1 MKTEEL
7 INLLA
12 EDSRVRTRFGR
23 VMAIALV
30 AAIVIASILLLAT
43 VGIRRDIAFAIGDG
57 RVIFKIGMTILLV
70 AASGGLLFGIG
81 RPGMPLRTSLV
92 LAAAPLALLA
102 AGVIAEMSVIPVGAW
117 KVRMIGNNARFCL
130 LFIPLLALGPLAAFF
145 AALRHGAPDS
155 PGLAGAAA
163 GLAAGA
169 VASAAYAWHCA
180 DDSPLFVATWYTLAV
195 AMVTG
200 VGYLAGRRYLRW

>member
-30 AAIVIASILLLAT
+30 AGIAIASILLLAT

-81 RPGMPLRTSLV
+81 RPGLPLRTRL
-92 LAAAPLALLA
+92 LLIAIPLALLA
-102 AGVIAEMSVIPVGAW
+102 AGVIAEMSIIPVGAW
-117 KVRMIGNNARFCL
+117 KVRMIGNNAPFCL
-130 LFIPLLALGPLAAFF
+130 LFIPVLALGPLAAFF

-169 VASAAYAWHCA
+169 IASAAYAWHCA

-200 VGYLAGRRYLRW
+200 VGYLAGCRYLRW